1 MTQTQLSAFS
11 KELKLTFRTNH
22 QTPHSNHEV
31 NSSKEECTIYILQI
45 IKVDQQEYS
54 IFYDT
59 GCCNMVSRYNAIK
72 TIGDR
77 TVQEFHGHISIGG
90 VDNVESKPAH
100 LIYRVKLVFFN
111 GNNTVFSGIC
121 LDQITLLF
129 SKYLLQ
135 VNVEKC
141 VRDGYQQIG
150 GDIRNLQV
158 VQLGGYTHHIMVGL
172 K

>member
-77 TVQEFHGHISIGG
+77 AVQEFQM
-90 VDNVESKPAH
+90 VVLVMLRSKQPM
-100 LIYRVKLVFFN
+100 VF
-111 GNNTVFSGIC
+111 T
-121 LDQITLLF
+121 
-129 SKYLLQ
+129 
-135 VNVEKC
+135 E
-141 VRDGYQQIG
+141 
-150 GDIRNLQV
+150 
-158 VQLGGYTHHIMVGL
+158 
-172 K
+172 